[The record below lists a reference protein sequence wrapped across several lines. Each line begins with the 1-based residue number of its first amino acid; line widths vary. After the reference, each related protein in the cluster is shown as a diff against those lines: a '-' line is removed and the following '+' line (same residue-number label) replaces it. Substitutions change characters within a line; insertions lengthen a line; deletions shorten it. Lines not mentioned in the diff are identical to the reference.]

1 MRKLRL
7 REITLPRVT
16 QLPNVKLGFE
26 SKFYDSIQFKT
37 WSQKP
42 EKIKLQSLSLT
53 NSVIWDQ
60 PSKITSLSYFIC
72 EIEQ

>member
-26 SKFYDSIQFKT
+26 SKFYDSRQFKT

>member
-16 QLPNVKLGFE
+16 QPPNVQLGFE

-53 NSVIWDQ
+53 KSVILGTNL
-60 PSKITSLSYFIC
+60 PASVTSFVK
-72 EIEQ
+72 